1 MSESTAMA
9 GESRSGTMIR
19 RGIDHAVPVAV
30 IFVVVMILWYCFVAY
45 FNYKTLEVVLREGFG
60 LHP

>member
-1 MSESTAMA
+1 MA
-9 GESRSGTMIR
+9 GESRSGAMIR
-19 RGIDHAVPVAV
+19 RCIDHAVPVAV

>member
-1 MSESTAMA
+1 MA